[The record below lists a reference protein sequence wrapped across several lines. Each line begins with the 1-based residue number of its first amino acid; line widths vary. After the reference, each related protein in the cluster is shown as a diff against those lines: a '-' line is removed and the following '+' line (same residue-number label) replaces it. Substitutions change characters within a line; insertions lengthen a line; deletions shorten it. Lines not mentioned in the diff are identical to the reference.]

1 MINKETKIYCSF
13 SSNPGNNG
21 CVFFNSE
28 FKELNMNAIYK
39 SFYSDDIK
47 KSIEAVKSLGI
58 KGFALSMP
66 FKIEAL
72 DYVDEVE
79 DSARKIGSINTVV
92 NKDGYLKGYNTDYIG
107 FIKSISPI
115 LNKKHKKALL
125 LGSGGASKS
134 IIFGLEKLNISSI
147 VVSRSKEKG
156 NVTYEELNNEI
167 INASQIIINCTP
179 IGTFPKINKCPKIPY
194 KYINSEHICYDLIY
208 NPLESKFLK
217 ESKKNN
223 ATIINGMTMLKIQAE
238 ESWKIWNT

>member
-92 NKDGYLKGYNTDYIG
+92 NKDGYLKGYNTDWVG
-107 FIKSISPI
+107 V
-115 LNKKHKKALL
+115 KKYFKK
-125 LGSGGASKS
+125 
-134 IIFGLEKLNISSI
+134 
-147 VVSRSKEKG
+147 
-156 NVTYEELNNEI
+156 NN
-167 INASQIIINCTP
+167 
-179 IGTFPKINKCPKIPY
+179 F
-194 KYINSEHICYDLIY
+194 DLIY
-208 NPLESKFLK
+208 IIGNGGFSKAIQYTCNVMGIRFEVITRENWNIIEELEDKIIF
-217 ESKKNN
+217 N
-223 ATIINGMTMLKIQAE
+223 ATPVDVKTDNFLIDGRPYTDTGREIALHQAKEQFKIYTGVE
-238 ESWKIWNT
+238 ID

>member
-21 CVFFNSE
+21 CIFFNSE

-47 KSIEAVKSLGI
+47 KSIEAVKSLDI

-92 NKDGYLKGYNTDYIG
+92 NKDGYLKGYNTDWVGVKKYFEIRRFDSIYIIGNGGFSKAVQYTCDVMGIG
-107 FIKSISPI
+107 FEVITRENWNIIEELEDK
-115 LNKKHKKALL
+115 
-125 LGSGGASKS
+125 
-134 IIFGLEKLNISSI
+134 IIF
-147 VVSRSKEKG
+147 
-156 NVTYEELNNEI
+156 
-167 INASQIIINCTP
+167 
-179 IGTFPKINKCPKIPY
+179 
-194 KYINSEHICYDLIY
+194 
-208 NPLESKFLK
+208 
-217 ESKKNN
+217 N
-223 ATIINGMTMLKIQAE
+223 ATPVDVNTDNFLIDGRPHTDAGREIALYQAKEQFKIYTGV
-238 ESWKIWNT
+238 KID

>member
-47 KSIEAVKSLGI
+47 KSIEAVKSLDI

-79 DSARKIGSINTVV
+79 DSVRKIGSINTVV
-92 NKDGYLKGYNTDYIG
+92 NKDGYLKGYNTDWVGVKKYFEIRRFDSIYIIGNGGFSKAVQYTCDVMDIG
-107 FIKSISPI
+107 FEVITRENWNIIEELEDK
-115 LNKKHKKALL
+115 
-125 LGSGGASKS
+125 
-134 IIFGLEKLNISSI
+134 IIF
-147 VVSRSKEKG
+147 
-156 NVTYEELNNEI
+156 
-167 INASQIIINCTP
+167 
-179 IGTFPKINKCPKIPY
+179 
-194 KYINSEHICYDLIY
+194 
-208 NPLESKFLK
+208 
-217 ESKKNN
+217 N
-223 ATIINGMTMLKIQAE
+223 ATPVDVKTDNFLIDGRPYTDTGREIALYQAKEQFKIYTGVE
-238 ESWKIWNT
+238 ID

>member
-21 CVFFNSE
+21 CIFFNSE

-47 KSIEAVKSLGI
+47 KSIGAVKSLDI

-92 NKDGYLKGYNTDYIG
+92 NKDGYLKGYNTDWVGVNKYFEIRRFDSIYIMGNGGFSKAVQYTCDVMDIG
-107 FIKSISPI
+107 FEVITRENLNI
-115 LNKKHKKALL
+115 LEELEDK
-125 LGSGGASKS
+125 
-134 IIFGLEKLNISSI
+134 IIF
-147 VVSRSKEKG
+147 
-156 NVTYEELNNEI
+156 
-167 INASQIIINCTP
+167 
-179 IGTFPKINKCPKIPY
+179 
-194 KYINSEHICYDLIY
+194 
-208 NPLESKFLK
+208 
-217 ESKKNN
+217 N
-223 ATIINGMTMLKIQAE
+223 ATPVDVNTDNFLIDGRPHTDAGREIALYQAKEQFKIYTGV
-238 ESWKIWNT
+238 KID

>member
-21 CVFFNSE
+21 CIFFNSK
-28 FKELNMNAIYK
+28 FKERNMNAIYK

-92 NKDGYLKGYNTDYIG
+92 NKDGYLKGYNTDWVGVKKYFEVRRFDSIFIIG
-107 FIKSISPI
+107 NGGFS
-115 LNKKHKKALL
+115 KAIQYTCNVMDIRFEVITRENWNIIEELED
-125 LGSGGASKS
+125 K
-134 IIFGLEKLNISSI
+134 IIF
-147 VVSRSKEKG
+147 
-156 NVTYEELNNEI
+156 
-167 INASQIIINCTP
+167 
-179 IGTFPKINKCPKIPY
+179 
-194 KYINSEHICYDLIY
+194 
-208 NPLESKFLK
+208 
-217 ESKKNN
+217 N
-223 ATIINGMTMLKIQAE
+223 ATPVDVKTDNFLIDGRPYTDTGREIALYQAKEQFKIYTGVE
-238 ESWKIWNT
+238 ID

>member
-21 CVFFNSE
+21 CIFFNSE

-47 KSIEAVKSLGI
+47 KSIEAVKSLDI

-92 NKDGYLKGYNTDYIG
+92 NEDGYLKGYNTDWVGVKKYFELRRFDSIYIIGNGG
-107 FIKSISPI
+107 FSKSVQYTCDVMNIKFSIITRKNWRLIEELDDKILFNATPVHVESNREMYNWAPDGSGCSISGNLVVDGRPHTDTGREI
-115 LNKKHKKALL
+115 ALFQ
-125 LGSGGASKS
+125 A
-134 IIFGLEKLNISSI
+134 
-147 VVSRSKEKG
+147 KEQFKIYTG
-156 NVTYEELNNEI
+156 VEI
-167 INASQIIINCTP
+167 
-179 IGTFPKINKCPKIPY
+179 
-194 KYINSEHICYDLIY
+194 D
-208 NPLESKFLK
+208 
-217 ESKKNN
+217 
-223 ATIINGMTMLKIQAE
+223 
-238 ESWKIWNT
+238 

>member
-21 CVFFNSE
+21 CIFFNSE

-47 KSIEAVKSLGI
+47 KSIEAVKILGI

-92 NKDGYLKGYNTDYIG
+92 NKDGYLKGYNTDWVGVKKYFEIRRFDSIYIIGNGGFSKAVQYTCDVMGIG
-107 FIKSISPI
+107 FEVITRENWNIIEELEDK
-115 LNKKHKKALL
+115 
-125 LGSGGASKS
+125 
-134 IIFGLEKLNISSI
+134 IIF
-147 VVSRSKEKG
+147 
-156 NVTYEELNNEI
+156 
-167 INASQIIINCTP
+167 
-179 IGTFPKINKCPKIPY
+179 
-194 KYINSEHICYDLIY
+194 
-208 NPLESKFLK
+208 
-217 ESKKNN
+217 N
-223 ATIINGMTMLKIQAE
+223 ATPVDVNTDNFLIDGRPHTDAGREIALYQAKEQFKIYTGV
-238 ESWKIWNT
+238 KID

>member
-21 CVFFNSE
+21 CIFFNSE
-28 FKELNMNAIYK
+28 FKERNMNAIYK

-92 NKDGYLKGYNTDYIG
+92 NKDGYLKGYNTDWIGVKKYFETRRFDSIYIIGNGGFSKAVQYTCDVMDIG
-107 FIKSISPI
+107 FEVITRENWNIIEELKD
-115 LNKKHKKALL
+115 K
-125 LGSGGASKS
+125 
-134 IIFGLEKLNISSI
+134 IIF
-147 VVSRSKEKG
+147 
-156 NVTYEELNNEI
+156 
-167 INASQIIINCTP
+167 
-179 IGTFPKINKCPKIPY
+179 
-194 KYINSEHICYDLIY
+194 
-208 NPLESKFLK
+208 
-217 ESKKNN
+217 N
-223 ATIINGMTMLKIQAE
+223 ATPVDINTDNFLIDGQPHTDTGREIALYQAKEQFKIYTGVE
-238 ESWKIWNT
+238 ID